1 MVPNRHLAYF
11 VHDVTDAAVVRRVQM
26 LHAGGM
32 KVTVLGFRRRG
43 GIIATIDGAE
53 VVDLGMTGDGRLLH
67 RAWAIARAMVGFG
80 QVRARILDADV
91 LMARNLEM
99 LALAAR
105 ARGRH
110 RLVYECLDIHRLL
123 LGTSV
128 ASQFIQRIERALLKR
143 VDLILTSSRRF
154 AEDYFRPRHSSNTPI
169 LLVENKVLAI
179 DGGSLPERSNPISAG
194 PPWVI
199 GWFGMLRCRRS
210 LEQLMALVRGSGGG
224 IQVVLAGIP
233 SDKEFSDFDAQV
245 DAEPG
250 MRFLGAYSAPD
261 LPQLYAKVHFAWAID
276 YFEEG
281 LNSTWLLPNRLYE
294 AMANGAVPIALA
306 SVETGNWLARNG
318 VGIVVDDAPDALP
331 GILAELHEKPFAGY
345 RAAVNALPRSVLE
358 TRQTECDQLV
368 DAIVSGVMPPG

>member
-1 MVPNRHLAYF
+1 MVPNPHLAYF

-43 GIIATIDGAE
+43 GIIATIDGAD
-53 VVDLGMTGDGRLLH
+53 VVDLGITGDGRLLH
-67 RAWAIARAMVGFG
+67 RAWAIARTMVGFG

-123 LGTSV
+123 LGTSI
-128 ASQFIQRIERALLKR
+128 ASQFIQWIERALLKR

-154 AEDYFRPRHSSNTPI
+154 AEDYFRPRHGSNTPI

-179 DGGSLPERSNPISAG
+179 DDGSLPERSNPISAG

-210 LEQLMALVRGSGGG
+210 LEQLMALVRASGGG

-250 MRFLGAYSAPD
+250 VRFLGAYSARD

-306 SVETGNWLARNG
+306 SVETGTWLARNG

-331 GILAELHEKPFAGY
+331 GILAELHEEPFAGY
-345 RAAVNALPRSVLE
+345 RASVNALPRSVLE

-368 DAIVSGVMPPG
+368 DAIVSGVMPLG